1 MPLNVIDLIIII
13 ILLFF
18 LIKSIIRGAVRE
30 IFSLLALF
38 LAGFYSCQYYIEASP
53 YLNVILKEKWAQNIV
68 AFIVLF
74 LGIYLLVNL
83 AGWLIYKLLKS
94 IQLCFLDRAAGAV
107 VGTAKAYVLSCFLI
121 FFISIFPESSGLLKK
136 SALADYTLPF
146 ITLISDLFPEQ
157 LKTLINEKQKNL
169 RKKGLF

>member
-68 AFIVLF
+68 VFYCSLSGDIPSGQPGRMA
-74 LGIYLLVNL
+74 YL
-83 AGWLIYKLLKS
+83 
-94 IQLCFLDRAAGAV
+94 
-107 VGTAKAYVLSCFLI
+107 
-121 FFISIFPESSGLLKK
+121 
-136 SALADYTLPF
+136 
-146 ITLISDLFPEQ
+146 
-157 LKTLINEKQKNL
+157 
-169 RKKGLF
+169 